1 MKTALC
7 LTPDA
12 AFFRPALYTAASLI
26 AASDADAF
34 DIFIVC
40 QAEDVAEGFERID
53 PALRARIEL
62 RIVDFAP
69 HVGALAGKGRFSRA
83 VFRRLFLDR
92 VMPEHWERI
101 VYLDSDM
108 KIARPGLSR
117 LAMLDLGGKA
127 LAAGVDMIF
136 YMDFR
141 GGALAR
147 EFQAYRR
154 SLGLSPE
161 TLYFNTG
168 LMAIDRAAWRAQ
180 RVTDRALDALNAAG
194 GFPFM
199 EQSALNQALAGDFAA
214 LSPRFNFMGDFL
226 LLGLEEELEPV
237 VLHFVNRPKPW
248 DFGDYRGE
256 ARWARDYKTFFAAS
270 PWPDWPTPDAP
281 SKRQRKPQL
290 TPARR
295 RFREALRTFLRGQNF
310 ADGAL
315 CPIMLA
321 TPGPF
326 RN

>member
-7 LTPDA
+7 FTPDA

-26 AASDADAF
+26 AAGDSDAF

-40 QAEDVAEGFERID
+40 QSEDVAEGFDAID
-53 PALRARIEL
+53 PALRAKIEL
-62 RIVDFAP
+62 LIVDFAP
-69 HVGALAGKGRFSRA
+69 HIGALEGKGRFSRA

-92 VMPEHWERI
+92 VMPERYQRI
-101 VYLDSDM
+101 VYLDADM

-117 LAMLDLGGKA
+117 LATLDFGGKA
-127 LAAGVDMIF
+127 LAASVDMIF

-141 GGALAR
+141 RGALSR

-154 SLGLSPE
+154 SLGLTPD

-168 LMAIDRAAWRAQ
+168 LLAIDRAAWRAQ
-180 RVTDRALDALNAAG
+180 EVTERALAALNAAG

-199 EQSALNQALAGDFAA
+199 EQSALNKVLAGDFAA

-226 LLGLEEELEPV
+226 LLGLEDELAPV
-237 VLHFVNRPKPW
+237 ALHFVNRPKPW

-256 ARWARDYKTFFAAS
+256 ARYANDYKAFFAAS
-270 PWPDWPTPDAP
+270 PWPDWPTSAAP
-281 SKRQRKPQL
+281 ANAALRKPPL

-295 RFREALRTFLRGQNF
+295 RFREALLGFLSNQRFTDEARTPLSQNV
-310 ADGAL
+310 
-315 CPIMLA
+315 
-321 TPGPF
+321 
-326 RN
+326 